1 MEEVRK
7 SYIESMFRSYPEDCP
22 QKKFITK
29 WLESDDAKQ
38 IEMIWKK
45 FKSDYGKEKNENYET
60 IEDEV
65 GEKFE
70 EVVLELMD

>member
-1 MEEVRK
+1 ME
-7 SYIESMFRSYPEDCP
+7 
-22 QKKFITK
+22 KK
-29 WLESDDAKQ
+29 
-38 IEMIWKK
+38 
-45 FKSDYGKEKNENYET
+45 KNENYET